1 MGKKRIIQKADLT
14 TGRGDHGGRAAAVK
28 ASSAKSKPSEAV
40 VNVLATYN
48 NTLISLTDLS
58 GAALMSSSSG
68 AMGFKGTKKGTPYAA
83 TKVAEFLGE
92 KAKVAGIKTLIIKV
106 KGVGAGRDAAM
117 RSFAAQGFEINSI
130 RDVTPIP
137 HNGPKPA
144 KPRRV

>member
-1 MGKKRIIQKADLT
+1 MGKKRIIT
-14 TGRGDHGGRAAAVK
+14 TQDDAVK
-28 ASSAKSKPSEAV
+28 SDGRMVSSGVKRTGKKQVMNGIAYI
-40 VNVLATYN
+40 NVSYN
-48 NTLISLTDLS
+48 NTLVSITDFQ
-58 GAALMSSSSG
+58 GGIIAWSSAG
-68 AMGFKGTKKGTPYAA
+68 KMGFKGTKKGTPYAA